1 VLLLGGLPIRAPIA
15 HYGPCVMTT
24 REEILQAIDDYETGR
39 LGISCGPN
47 RTEELRV
54 TMTCTQLDEVHDV
67 TPRSNGCEDC
77 LRVGGQWVHL
87 RMCMSCG
94 HVGCCDQSPNRQ
106 ATAHFHSEQHPL
118 IQSYE
123 PAEDWWY
130 CYLDDV
136 AFMLEG
142 APTFAHA

>member
-1 VLLLGGLPIRAPIA
+1 V
-15 HYGPCVMTT
+15 
-24 REEILQAIDDYETGR
+24 
-39 LGISCGPN
+39 S
-47 RTEELRV
+47 
-54 TMTCTQLDEVHDV
+54 MTCTHLDEVHEV
-67 TPRSNGCEDC
+67 TPSSNGCEDC
-77 LRVGGQWVHL
+77 LRIGGQWVHL

-94 HVGCCDQSPNRQ
+94 HVGCCDQSPNRH
-106 ATAHFHSEQHPL
+106 ATAHFHSAQHPL

-136 AFMLEG
+136 AFMVDG